1 MATIVQ
7 LVLNSL
13 VAGTGYGLLAVS
25 FAVVYNVTH
34 FYNFLQAAV
43 YTIAAYIA
51 FTLLTVMSGGAPL
64 AILCAVLGAGLLGG
78 LMELCVYT
86 RIRARTGSP
95 DILLLTSLGLLVALQ
110 NCVSLVFG
118 DEVKMLA
125 GWNPREGFSF
135 LGGRITGIQA
145 TTVVVCFV
153 LYAAV
158 AWGLRHTSF
167 GKALRAVGSDATL
180 ATSCGVNSAQ
190 IIVGASFVGSALVG
204 MVAVLAAYDTG
215 LQPTMGFNALLM
227 GIVGMI
233 VGGIGTITGAFV
245 GGLAIGF
252 VQQASAWL
260 LPSKWQDAIVFL
272 TLMLVLLLR
281 PQGILGSAVRRRDV

>member
-13 VAGTGYGLLAVS
+13 VAGAGYGLLAVS

-34 FYNFLQAAV
+34 FYNFSQAAV

-51 FTLLTVMSGGAPL
+51 FTFLTVMSGGVPFAVL
-64 AILCAVLGAGLLGG
+64 GAVLGAGLLGG
-78 LMELCVYT
+78 LMELIVYT

-118 DEVKMLA
+118 DEVKMLG

-135 LGGRITGIQA
+135 FGGRITGIQA

-153 LYAAV
+153 FYTAV
-158 AWGLRHTSF
+158 AWGLHHTSF

-180 ATSCGVNSAQ
+180 ATSCGVNSSQ
-190 IIVGASFVGSALVG
+190 IIIGASFVGSALVG

-245 GGLAIGF
+245 GGLVIGF
-252 VQQASAWL
+252 VQQVSAWL

-281 PQGILGSAVRRRDV
+281 PQGILGSAARRRDV